1 MKIGASVFDIMN
13 TSLEEN
19 LEFFDNNKH
28 IDYVELCHDY
38 PYENMNDNKEL
49 IDLLNSYSLKYTIH
63 SPLIDTNIASLNST
77 IVEASISEMKG
88 SIDLANKIDSD
99 IVVIHPG
106 KISFQAIGQEEKVY
120 EIAKN
125 SLKEIGKYGEDCGV
139 YPCIENMP
147 NIEGFMYKDI
157 NHLNQTLEELDLPM
171 TLDIGHAHHA
181 GFSPK
186 EIYFDRIK
194 HIHVHNNYGD
204 DDTHNQLNEGTFN
217 VNEFFDIFIDKKYD
231 GIYMLEMFNKD
242 FIEKSIEYLKE
253 NKYI

>member
-1 MKIGASVFDIMN
+1 MKKTILTGLRPTGNLHLGHYFGAGKTWRDIQDDYDFY
-13 TSLEEN
+13 LEIADVQALTDN
-19 LEFFDNNKH
+19 FDN
-28 IDYVELCHDY
+28 
-38 PYENMNDNKEL
+38 P
-49 IDLLNSYSLKYTIH
+49 
-63 SPLIDTNIASLNST
+63 
-77 IVEASISEMKG
+77 
-88 SIDLANKIDSD
+88 
-99 IVVIHPG
+99 
-106 KISFQAIGQEEKVY
+106 EKVRHNVY

-186 EIYFDRIK
+186 EFYFDRIK

-204 DDTHNQLNEGTFN
+204 DDTHNQLNEGTFFLFL
-217 VNEFFDIFIDKKYD
+217 FFDIFIDKKYD

-242 FIEKSIEYLKE
+242 FIENSIEYLKD